1 MRFVNSGI
9 NPFEIKKGMEKSRDK
24 IIEFLEE
31 ITMKAETEADLYN
44 IAKVSC
50 NYNEN
55 IAKIVSNALWNIG
68 IDGIIEIEP
77 GALPTNDLIVCFVF
91 EKT

>member
-1 MRFVNSGI
+1 MRFVNNGI

-31 ITMKAETEADLYN
+31 ISMKAETEADLYS

-77 GALPTNDLIVCFVF
+77 GALATNDLIVCSF
-91 EKT
+91 